1 VPTPVVRDVDVAEAT
16 LTFETVGER
25 DLAAALTPA
34 RARTVGEHLA
44 CLHRAGVVHGDPT
57 VRNVRVG
64 DRIYFVDF
72 GLGYHSGH
80 VEDHAMDCHV
90 FGGSVRGTATETDA
104 TATLSAFEEGYDAV
118 GDDAV
123 IGRLREI
130 ERRGR
135 YA

>member
-1 VPTPVVRDVDVAEAT
+1 VPTPIVRDVDVAEAT
-16 LTFETVGER
+16 LTFDTVGER

-34 RARTVGEHLA
+34 RARAVGEHLA
-44 CLHRAGVVHGDPT
+44 RLHGAGIVHGDPT

-64 DRIYFVDF
+64 DRVYLVDF

-90 FGGSVRGTATETDA
+90 FGGSVRGTATDA
-104 TATLSAFEEGYDAV
+104 DADATLSAFEAGYAAV
-118 GDDAV
+118 GDDDV
-123 IGRLREI
+123 LGRLREI
-130 ERRGR
+130 EGRGR